1 MKGDHVQSSTL
12 IGYFSKNFDLLPWSQ
27 FLVIL
32 SVELFLAKWLFRSD
46 LWLACSHK
54 AFLTVFTKNLSI
66 FSKFFPKFL
75 CFLEEK
81 FLYIEKLK
89 VKFQPLKRK
98 KIFFWQ
104 KRLQSNKFGLM
115 NCILISNTIISVLEH
130 AAKGFLEPNIS
141 KFLNTCFILA
151 KFWQVNFM
159 DCI

>member
-1 MKGDHVQSSTL
+1 MDERGSCTKLNPNWLLFKKFWFVTL
-12 IGYFSKNFDLLPWSQ
+12 EPVSCNPERGAF
-27 FLVIL
+27 
-32 SVELFLAKWLFRSD
+32 FLAKWLFRSD

-115 NCILISNTIISVLEH
+115 NCILIRLS
-130 AAKGFLEPNIS
+130 FLC
-141 KFLNTCFILA
+141 LNMLLRGC
-151 KFWQVNFM
+151 
-159 DCI
+159 